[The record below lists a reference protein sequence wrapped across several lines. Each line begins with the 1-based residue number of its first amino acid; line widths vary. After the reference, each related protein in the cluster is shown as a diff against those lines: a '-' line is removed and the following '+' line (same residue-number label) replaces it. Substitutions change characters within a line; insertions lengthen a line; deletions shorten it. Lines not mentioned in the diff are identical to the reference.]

1 MIERLIPIFAVI
13 GVASF
18 AAYLALF
25 VYVGWK
31 KMGLERFCR
40 TNPAKRNNL
49 IF

>member
-31 KMGLERFCR
+31 KMGLERFL
-40 TNPAKRNNL
+40 PHKPSQAQ
-49 IF
+49 